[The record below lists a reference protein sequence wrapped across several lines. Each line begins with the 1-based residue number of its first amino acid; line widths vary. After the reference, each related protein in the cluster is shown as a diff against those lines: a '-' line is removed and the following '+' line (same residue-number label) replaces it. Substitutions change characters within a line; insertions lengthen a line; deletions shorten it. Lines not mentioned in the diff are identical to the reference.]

1 MASIGQSSSDIR
13 KRLQHLEILKTLSLQ
28 HLFKES
34 EKVYHKRETKNE
46 KGERE
51 ERVAEAREGR
61 PDGMQ
66 DRNLIRIL
74 DTLAV
79 DKEVYRKDGGNRQT
93 G

>member
-1 MASIGQSSSDIR
+1 MWGNVGVDRAVSGRFQ
-13 KRLQHLEILKTLSLQ
+13 
-28 HLFKES
+28 
-34 EKVYHKRETKNE
+34 VG
-46 KGERE
+46 GERE

-61 PDGMQ
+61 PDGRQ